1 MNYEDI
7 IIDSS
12 FNGRIRGLDE
22 IMKNTPPSTL
32 WQTRTI
38 IDDLLGGGISKKS
51 LVAIVGGTGDGKS
64 LFLVHLASRFSED
77 KRVLYLSFENTSEND
92 CDRFRHC
99 QDIYRQFKAENIG
112 YLNVF
117 ESEIGFEKWKANYI
131 DRVILENTWD
141 VVCIDAWQ
149 NSFDDIRQE
158 DVARTGNEMMTILR
172 NIMYKTNTPIFF
184 TWQSTKTANGTPL
197 KDISMEDL
205 SGSAGVG
212 RYATEVFFIKRE
224 RDEVKAEGI
233 KSFSHRKIKLLKT
246 RGSKNARWD
255 KPIEDLEITGRFTV
269 VPVPIE
275 KSDY

>member
-99 QDIYRQFKAENIG
+99 AEIYRQFKAENIG